1 MKASGTVRSFH
12 NFFIYIGLLILLGAV
27 NWFVQKHFVEPASR
41 TSPAVRIARNVLDPS
56 RLSAYLAVERVAV
69 HPGTVIGDY
78 LGRYGVAAQE
88 IPLLLDT
95 VRPVYDLARIKAG
108 NFFEFALNR
117 DRLLTSFKYH
127 IDEDSFLE
135 VHKRDGRWSAE
146 RKPYPFTWQD
156 VYVEGTIRDNLFNEI
171 ERLGE
176 KPGLA
181 VDLAELFAWDID
193 FYADLQEGDTFR
205 ILFQKKF
212 LDGQPAGYGPI
223 LAAEF
228 VNQGQAFKAIRFVFP
243 DGKAEYYT
251 PEGQAVRKELLKSP
265 LKMGTITSRF
275 SYHRKHPTLKIYRPH
290 MGVDI
295 AAPIGTPVHAAGE
308 GTVTFVGYR
317 GQAGR
322 MVEVRHP
329 NNYLTQYLHLYR
341 FAPGIHAGSR
351 VSQGQV
357 IAYVGSSGEST
368 GPHLDYR
375 IKLHNAYVNPLKQQF
390 ERARPLPDDYLPDFQ
405 KLALSRL
412 RVLDAPGDS
421 LRRHYLTQLPPADNA
436 KPQPLLP

>member
-1 MKASGTVRSFH
+1 MKSTGKVRSFH
-12 NFFIYIGLLILLGAV
+12 NFLIYIGLLALLGAV
-27 NWFVQKHFVEPASR
+27 NWFVQIHFVAPAGRAS
-41 TSPAVRIARNVLDPS
+41 SAVRMAQKVLNPN
-56 RLSAYLAVERVAV
+56 RLSSYLSIERVVV

-78 LGRYGVAAQE
+78 LGRYGVAARE

-95 VRPVYDLARIKAG
+95 VRPVYDLARIRAG

-135 VHKRDGRWSAE
+135 VHKQDGRWSAE
-146 RKPYPFTWQD
+146 RKEYPYSWQD
-156 VYVEGTIRDNLFNEI
+156 VFVEGTIRDNLFNEI

-193 FYADLQEGDTFR
+193 FYADLQDGDTFR
-205 ILFQKKF
+205 ILFRKKY

-228 VNQGQAFKAIRFVFP
+228 VNNGQAFKAIRFVFP

-251 PEGQAVRKELLKSP
+251 PDGQAVRKELLKSP

-290 MGVDI
+290 LGVDI

-308 GTVTFVGYR
+308 GTVTFAGYR

-329 NNYLTQYLHLYR
+329 NGYLTQYLHLYR
-341 FAPGIHAGSR
+341 FAPGTRPGSR

-390 ERARPLPDDYLPDFQ
+390 QRARPLPDGYLPQFQ
-405 KLALSRL
+405 VLALSRL
-412 RVLDAPGDS
+412 RVLDAPGES
-421 LRRHYLTQLPPADNA
+421 LRRHYLSQLPPAENPN
-436 KPQPLLP
+436 PQLFRP

>member
-1 MKASGTVRSFH
+1 MKSSGTVRSFH
-12 NFFIYIGLLILLGAV
+12 NFFIYIGILMVLGAV
-27 NWFVQKHFVEPASR
+27 NWFVQTRFVAPANR
-41 TSPAVRIARNVLDPS
+41 TSPAVRIAQKVLNPA
-56 RLSAYLAVERVAV
+56 RLSTYLAVEKVVV

-78 LGRYGVAAQE
+78 LGRYGIAPQE
-88 IPLLLDT
+88 MPLLLET

-108 NFFEFALNR
+108 NFFEFALSR
-117 DRLLTSFKYH
+117 ERLLTSFKYH

-135 VHKRDGRWSAE
+135 VHKRDGRWAAE
-146 RKPYPFTWQD
+146 RKEYPFTWKD
-156 VYVEGTIRDNLFNEI
+156 ELVEGTIRDNLFNEI
-171 ERLGE
+171 ERIGE

-181 VDLAELFAWDID
+181 VNLAELFAWDID

-205 ILFQKKF
+205 ILFHKKY

-228 VNQGQAFKAIRFVFP
+228 VNQGQAYKAIRFVFP
-243 DGKAEYYT
+243 DGRGEYYT
-251 PEGQAVRKELLKSP
+251 PAGEAVRKELLKSP

-275 SYHRKHPTLKIYRPH
+275 SHRRKHPTLKVYRPH
-290 MGVDI
+290 LGVDI

-308 GTVTFVGYR
+308 GTVTFAGYR

-341 FAPGIHAGSR
+341 FASGIRPGSR

-375 IKLHNAYVNPLKQQF
+375 IKLRNAYVNPMKQQF
-390 ERARPLPDDYLPDFQ
+390 ERARPLPDDYLPQFQ
-405 KLALSRL
+405 KLAMSRL
-412 RVLDAPGDS
+412 RVLDAPGES
-421 LRRHYLTQLPPADNA
+421 LRRHYLSQLPPGDNP
-436 KPQPLLP
+436 KPQPLQP